1 MEKYGFMKKFRPD
14 ELCIKEFENWIIVLR
29 RKQTTLGDSVILL
42 RREVPDISNMNAKEA
57 AEFPSVVKWYE
68 DICRKKFGA
77 EKFNYIVMMMH
88 DNYVHYHAFPRY
100 NKKVNY
106 FDINWE
112 DEGDKNVLDNFGLSQ
127 ISDEKTLFKI
137 RDYMI
142 Q

>member
-1 MEKYGFMKKFRPD
+1 MNKLDFMKKFRPD

-29 RKQTTLGDSVILL
+29 RKQTTLGDAVILL
-42 RREVPDISNMNAKEA
+42 KREVPDISKMNKKEST
-57 AEFPSVVKWYE
+57 EFPSVVQWYE

-77 EKFNYIVMMMH
+77 EKFNYVVMMMH

-127 ISDEKTLFKI
+127 ISDEKTLFRI